1 MIERCQDTQGMA
13 ACCVVLMLWLI
24 GANTSIIPSVERTD
38 ETSHSI
44 LTRLKGWSRFRN
56 WSFFYSRNSTTL
68 AHRLCQ
74 VLQLGLNCK
83 GMFPQCFLA
92 GGIRFKNRFQ
102 STSLSFLWKIHG
114 VVHFCHS
121 GKTEVMPI
129 PRWPGEARIEMK
141 LIRI

>member
-1 MIERCQDTQGMA
+1 MRITSLRSMIERCQDTQGMA

-24 GANTSIIPSVERTD
+24 GANTSIIPSMERTD

-44 LTRLKGWSRFRN
+44 WTRLKGLSRFRN

-68 AHRLCQ
+68 AHGLCQ

-92 GGIRFKNRFQ
+92 RNPLQKPISIHVPFISMENPRRSSFLPQRKNR
-102 STSLSFLWKIHG
+102 SDADSAL
-114 VVHFCHS
+114 
-121 GKTEVMPI
+121 
-129 PRWPGEARIEMK
+129 AR
-141 LIRI
+141 